1 MIISNY
7 ESDEKTNI
15 IKALIKV
22 QSELENSTKDT
33 KAFKYKYVK
42 LDKLVDAVKVPLN
55 KNGIF
60 FSQMPIGNNNA
71 VGVRTTFYHT
81 SGEWIATQMLSPI
94 AELGGQNLYQSQG
107 SAITYFRRYQLASML
122 GLCDVD
128 DIDAQGEQTKA
139 YKIQSDDLDF

>member
-22 QSELENSTKDT
+22 QSELENLTK
-33 KAFKYKYVK
+33 
-42 LDKLVDAVKVPLN
+42 
-55 KNGIF
+55 
-60 FSQMPIGNNNA
+60 
-71 VGVRTTFYHT
+71 VRTTFYHT